1 MDIVRP
7 GGELSTRPLH
17 FIWIADCSTSM
28 KFGGKMEALNK
39 AIRDSIPHMVKIS
52 EENPNAE
59 VLVRAISFSTKA
71 KWHVKE
77 PTRIDEFEWE
87 DLEAKGVTDMG
98 DAFELLSE
106 ELKMPPMSDRALPPV
121 LVLITDGQPTDEYK
135 EKLEKLLKLPWGT
148 KAVRLGI
155 AIGRATNKRVL
166 EEFINND
173 EIKVLSADN
182 ALDLTNYIRWVSTV
196 VLKAASSPASQS
208 MEQGDITSNVIIPD
222 MPDEFWNEDVSVGD
236 VW

>member
-77 PTRIDEFEWE
+77 PGSSH
-87 DLEAKGVTDMG
+87 K
-98 DAFELLSE
+98 
-106 ELKMPPMSDRALPPV
+106 P
-121 LVLITDGQPTDEYK
+121 
-135 EKLEKLLKLPWGT
+135 LPWGT